1 MLSATRRWRCNDME
15 TELMTNELPN
25 KVRALLSKRRVILLA
40 SVAAIGAGALFAGP
54 SYPPLTL
61 NGTPAH
67 ADAATTQ
74 AQPGFADLIEKVKP
88 AVISV
93 RVKIEDQGA
102 TNGTGLSNEEFGDNN
117 GNNEGLQRFFRQ
129 FGMPDVPNLRSM
141 PRHRTITG
149 QGSGFFISAD
159 GYAVTN
165 FHVVDHAKTVEIQT
179 DAGKTYTAKV
189 VGSDQKTDL
198 ALIKVDA
205 GNAFPFVELSDKQ
218 PRVGDWVVAVG
229 NPFGL
234 AGTATAGIVSA
245 RGRDIGAGPYDD
257 FIQIDAPI
265 NKGNSGGP
273 AFNVDGKVIAVNTA
287 IYSPSGGSVGIG
299 FGIPADTVKTVVA
312 KLKDKGYVERG
323 WIGVQVQPVN
333 QGIAESLGMRNAD
346 GALVDEAQ
354 DGGPAAKAGLK
365 AGDVITAVNSDAVH
379 DSRDLARKI
388 GALTPGAKVNL
399 SVLSKGERKTITLA
413 LEPMPNDKQAKA
425 DGSSK
430 DADAGAPH
438 LGLSLAPASQ
448 VAGADAQGLV
458 ITGIE
463 QDSPAAEQGLQ
474 TGDIILSAGGK
485 TVSSVGELRK
495 VLADASKDGRTNVLM
510 RVKSGNGTRFVAVP
524 LHNA

>member
-1 MLSATRRWRCNDME
+1 MA
-15 TELMTNELPN
+15 
-25 KVRALLSKRRVILLA
+25 
-40 SVAAIGAGALFAGP
+40 
-54 SYPPLTL
+54 
-61 NGTPAH
+61 
-67 ADAATTQ
+67 
-74 AQPGFADLIEKVKP
+74 
-88 AVISV
+88 
-93 RVKIEDQGA
+93 
-102 TNGTGLSNEEFGDNN
+102 
-117 GNNEGLQRFFRQ
+117 
-129 FGMPDVPNLRSM
+129 
-141 PRHRTITG
+141 PRGGHRTITG

-165 FHVVDHAKTVEIQT
+165 FHVVDHAKTVEVQT
-179 DAGKTYTAKV
+179 DEGKTYTAKV

-205 GNAFPFVELSDKQ
+205 GKSFSFVELSDKQ

-299 FGIPADTVKTVVA
+299 FGIPADTVKTVIA
-312 KLKDKGYVERG
+312 KLKDKGFVERG

-333 QGIAESLGMRNAD
+333 EGIAESLGMRNAE

-379 DSRDLARKI
+379 DSRDLAKKI
-388 GALTPGAKVNL
+388 GALAPGAKVNL

-425 DGSSK
+425 DDHSK

-495 VLADASKDGRTNVLM
+495 VLADARKDGRTNVLM

-524 LHNA
+524 LQNA

>member
-1 MLSATRRWRCNDME
+1 M
-15 TELMTNELPN
+15 TELPT
-25 KVRALLSKRRVILLA
+25 KVRSLFSKRRVILLA
-40 SVAAIGAGALFAGP
+40 SVAAIGAGVFMAGP
-54 SYPPLTL
+54 SYPPVTL

-67 ADAATTQ
+67 ADFAAAQ
-74 AQPGFADLIEKVKP
+74 AQPGFADLIAKVKP
-88 AVISV
+88 AVIAV
-93 RVKIEDQGA
+93 RVKIEDQSA
-102 TNGTGLSNEEFGDNN
+102 TTGSGTRMEQFGDQQQF
-117 GNNEGLQRFFRQ
+117 GDNEGLQRFFRQ
-129 FGMPDVPNLRSM
+129 FGMPDMPNFRM
-141 PRHRTITG
+141 QQPRGGHRTITG

-165 FHVVDHAKTVEIQT
+165 YHVVDHAKTVEIQT
-179 DAGKTYTAKV
+179 DDGKTYSAKV

-205 GNAFPFVELSDKQ
+205 GKSFPFVELSDKQ

-273 AFNVDGKVIAVNTA
+273 AFNTDGKVIAVNTA

-312 KLKDKGYVERG
+312 QLKDKGMVTRG

-333 QGIAESLGMRNAD
+333 AGIAESLGMRNAE
-346 GALVDEAQ
+346 GALVDDVQ

-365 AGDVITAVNSDAVH
+365 TGDVITAINSDAVR

-388 GALTPGAKVNL
+388 GALTPGSKVTLN
-399 SVLSKGERKTITLA
+399 VLRNGEHKDLTLA
-413 LEPMPNDKQAKA
+413 LESMPNDKQAKA
-425 DGSSK
+425 DRGGK
-430 DADAGAPH
+430 DADAGTPR
-438 LGLSLAPASQ
+438 LGLSLAPASE

-458 ITGIE
+458 ITGVE
-463 QDSPAAEQGLQ
+463 SDSPAAEQGLKA
-474 TGDIILSAGGK
+474 GDVILSAGGK
-485 TVSSVGELRK
+485 TVASVGELRK
-495 VLADASKDGRTNVLM
+495 VLADAKKDGRTNVLM
-510 RVKSGNGTRFVAVP
+510 RVKSDNGTRFVAVP
-524 LHNA
+524 LKAA